1 MNPATKLI
9 HCYQLIQFYSGLFHE
24 DEMDLS
30 KIDDESHKRL
40 AKFAI
45 SKSNP
50 AEGTSPLIVTSLVLE
65 VVPRDDAIELEAL
78 KAEILKIKKYGL
90 FWGVSNDVELE
101 NGEKKLRISF
111 AADVRRSYGVG
122 TVVEAVLD
130 LENFVAQAH
139 VHSYKDEI
147 VVRM

>member
-1 MNPATKLI
+1 MGWFMVLSI
-9 HCYQLIQFYSGLFHE
+9 FFYSGLFLE

-30 KIDDESHKRL
+30 KIDDEAHKRL

-45 SKSNP
+45 LKSNP

-65 VVPRDDAIELEAL
+65 VMPLDDTIELETL

-90 FWGVSNDVELE
+90 FWGVSNDVQLE
-101 NGEKKLRISF
+101 NGQNKLRISF
-111 AADVRRSYGVG
+111 AADTRRSYGVG

-147 VVRM
+147 VVRI